1 MKKFN
6 LFVSLI
12 MVLVLMGFTNVSK
25 AQYVYETIYSET
37 FGITTTTTQVDAH
50 TDYDVTTVAYT
61 ASSTVVTI
69 RATNSSN
76 PGDTAPQYPNASGG
90 ALLYMNNDAAYFD
103 ISGINTTG
111 YQGLEL
117 SFGYHKTGSAA
128 TLDQFKVEYSTDGTV
143 WTPIN
148 MTHWTRQKDT
158 TDGVYSTFPAG
169 SGTTGWYYITC
180 EADSNTIPATAALQ
194 LRYTYISNGIT
205 SQVRI
210 DDIKLTGAR
219 PIPYVAVLSP
229 EDGAEFTPCDSIQ
242 IGIDVQNFSF
252 YAAYPVPNGDGF
264 LKIESDV
271 LPFLGIPGLQS
282 PIYCD
287 MYMMMAMANIGKI
300 TLPEGNYNMIVTLVG
315 LDSLPIAPL
324 ATDTINVSVVQ
335 EVVENPQFSVAG
347 GDYTTVQNVEI
358 ATETEDAVIYY
369 TTDGTDPDEN
379 STVYTGAIEVND
391 TMTIKAIA
399 MKECAT
405 SSDIVTAEYNID
417 TTTTGISTFQPTTIS
432 ISPNP
437 ATSLLN
443 ISAKGFNQ
451 LEIVNFIGQVVY
463 KSTMTDNRAQVDVS
477 NLNAGI
483 YFVRLTGDAVVTK
496 KFIKK

>member
-1 MKKFN
+1 
-6 LFVSLI
+6 
-12 MVLVLMGFTNVSK
+12 
-25 AQYVYETIYSET
+25 
-37 FGITTTTTQVDAH
+37 
-50 TDYDVTTVAYT
+50 
-61 ASSTVVTI
+61 
-69 RATNSSN
+69 
-76 PGDTAPQYPNASGG
+76 
-90 ALLYMNNDAAYFD
+90 
-103 ISGINTTG
+103 
-111 YQGLEL
+111 
-117 SFGYHKTGSAA
+117 
-128 TLDQFKVEYSTDGTV
+128 
-143 WTPIN
+143 

-158 TDGVYSTFPAG
+158 TEGGPSTFPTTSA
-169 SGTTGWYYITC
+169 TGWYYITC
-180 EADSNTIPATAALQ
+180 EADSNAIPATAALQ
-194 LRYTYISNGIT
+194 LRFTDLHLVN

-219 PIPYVAVLSP
+219 PVPYVTVLSP

-252 YAAYPVPNGDGF
+252 YPAPTGDGF

-287 MYMMMAMANIGKI
+287 MTMMIAMANIGKI
-300 TLPEGNYNMIVTLVG
+300 TLPEGNYSMVVTLVG
-315 LDSLPIAPL
+315 LDSLPISPL

-335 EVVENPQFSVAG
+335 ELVENPQFSIAS

-379 STVYTGAIEVND
+379 STLYTGAIEVND

-443 ISAKGFNQ
+443 VSAKGFNQ
-451 LEIVNFIGQVVY
+451 IEIVNFIGQVVY
-463 KSTMTDNRAQVDVS
+463 KSTMTGNHTQVDVS

>member
-6 LFVSLI
+6 LFVSLF
-12 MVLVLMGFTNVSK
+12 MVFALMGFTNVSK
-25 AQYVYETIYSET
+25 AQMIYETIYSET
-37 FGITTTTTQVDAH
+37 FGITTTTTQIDAH
-50 TDYDVTTVAYT
+50 TDYDV
-61 ASSTVVTI
+61 STVLYSASTTSVTL
-69 RATNSSN
+69 RATLSSN

-90 ALLYMNNDAAYFD
+90 ALVYMNNADVYFQ

-111 YQGLEL
+111 YQGIDL
-117 SFGYHKTGSAA
+117 SFGMNKSAVSA
-128 TLDQFKVEYSTDGTV
+128 DISVLKVEYSTDGNTWV
-143 WTPIN
+143 PIN
-148 MTHWTRQKDT
+148 VTHWSRQKDT
-158 TDGVYSTFPAG
+158 TEGGVSTFPVG
-169 SGTTGWYYITC
+169 SGTTGWYYLTC
-180 EADSNTIPATAALQ
+180 EADSNTIPASASLH
-194 LRYTYISNGIT
+194 LRFTDLHPIT
-205 SQVRI
+205 NQIRI
-210 DDIKLTGAR
+210 DDIKLGGER
-219 PIPYVAVLSP
+219 PVPYVAVLSP
-229 EDGAEFTPCDSIQ
+229 QDGAEFTPCDSIQ

-252 YAAYPVPNGDGF
+252 YPAPTGDGF

-287 MYMMMAMANIGKI
+287 MTMMIAMANIGKI
-300 TLPEGNYNMIVTLVG
+300 TLPEGNYSMVVTLVG
-315 LDSLPIAPL
+315 LDSLPISPL

-335 EVVENPQFSVAG
+335 ELVENPQFSIAS

-379 STVYTGAIEVND
+379 STLYTGAIEVND

-443 ISAKGFNQ
+443 VSAKGFNQ
-451 LEIVNFIGQVVY
+451 IEIVNFIGQVVY
-463 KSTMTDNRAQVDVS
+463 KSTMTGNHTQVDVS

>member
-6 LFVSLI
+6 LFVSLF

-50 TDYDVTTVAYT
+50 TDYDVTTVVYS
-61 ASSTVVTI
+61 ASSTAVTL

-90 ALLYMNNDAAYFD
+90 ALVYMNSADVYFQ

-117 SFGYHKTGSAA
+117 SFGYHKSANAA

-143 WTPIN
+143 WTTIN

-158 TDGVYSTFPAG
+158 TEGGPSTFPTTSA
-169 SGTTGWYYITC
+169 TGWYYITC
-180 EADSNTIPATAALQ
+180 EADSNAIPATAALQ
-194 LRYTYISNGIT
+194 LRFTDLHLVN

-219 PIPYVAVLSP
+219 PVPYVAVLSP
-229 EDGAEFTPCDSIQ
+229 QDGAEFTPCDSIQ

-252 YAAYPVPNGDGF
+252 YPAPTGDGF

-287 MYMMMAMANIGKI
+287 MTMMIAMANIGKI
-300 TLPEGNYNMIVTLVG
+300 TLPEGNYSMVVTLVG
-315 LDSLPIAPL
+315 LDSLPISPL

-335 EVVENPQFSVAG
+335 ELVENPQFSIAS

-379 STVYTGAIEVND
+379 STLYTGAIEVND

-443 ISAKGFNQ
+443 VSAKGFNQ
-451 LEIVNFIGQVVY
+451 IEIVNFIGQVVY
-463 KSTMTDNRAQVDVS
+463 KSTMTGNHTQVDVS

>member
-1 MKKFN
+1 MN
-6 LFVSLI
+6 S
-12 MVLVLMGFTNVSK
+12 
-25 AQYVYETIYSET
+25 ADVY
-37 FGITTTTTQVDAH
+37 FQ
-50 TDYDVTTVAYT
+50 
-61 ASSTVVTI
+61 
-69 RATNSSN
+69 
-76 PGDTAPQYPNASGG
+76 
-90 ALLYMNNDAAYFD
+90 

-117 SFGYHKTGSAA
+117 SFGYHKSANAA

-158 TDGVYSTFPAG
+158 TEGGPSTFPTTSA
-169 SGTTGWYYITC
+169 TGWYYITC
-180 EADSNTIPATAALQ
+180 EADSNAIPATAALQ
-194 LRYTYISNGIT
+194 LRFTDLHLVN

-219 PIPYVAVLSP
+219 PVPYVTVLSP

-252 YAAYPVPNGDGF
+252 YSAYPVPTGDGF

-287 MYMMMAMANIGKI
+287 MYMMMAMANVGKI
-300 TLPEGNYNMIVTLVG
+300 TLPEGNYSMVVTLVG
-315 LDSLPIAPL
+315 LDSLPITPL

-335 EVVENPQFSVAG
+335 EVVENPQFSIAG
-347 GDYTTVQNVEI
+347 GAYTTVQNVEI

-417 TTTTGISTFQPTTIS
+417 TTIRGISTFQPTTIS

-443 ISAKGFNQ
+443 VSAKGFNQ
-451 LEIVNFIGQVVY
+451 IEIVNFIGQVVY
-463 KSTMTDNRAQVDVS
+463 KSTMTGNHTQVDVS

>member
-6 LFVSLI
+6 LFVSLF
-12 MVLVLMGFTNVSK
+12 MVFALMGFTNVSK
-25 AQYVYETIYSET
+25 AQMIYETIYSET
-37 FGITTTTTQVDAH
+37 FGITTTTTQIDAH
-50 TDYDVTTVAYT
+50 TDYDV
-61 ASSTVVTI
+61 STVLYSASTTSVTL
-69 RATNSSN
+69 RATRSSN

-90 ALLYMNNDAAYFD
+90 ALLYMNNADVYFQ

-117 SFGYHKTGSAA
+117 SFGYDKSGTAA
-128 TLDQFKVEYSTDGTV
+128 SLAQFKVEYSTDGTV

-148 MTHWTRQKDT
+148 MTHWARQKDT
-158 TDGVYSTFPAG
+158 TEGGASTFPT
-169 SGTTGWYYITC
+169 GTGTAGWYYITC
-180 EADSNTIPATAALQ
+180 EADSNNIPATAALQ
-194 LRYTYISNGIT
+194 LRFTDLHLVTT

-210 DDIKLTGAR
+210 DDIKLIGAR
-219 PIPYVAVLSP
+219 PVPYVAVLSP
-229 EDGAEFTPCDSIQ
+229 EDGSEFTPCDSIQ

-252 YAAYPVPNGDGF
+252 YPAPTGDGF

-287 MYMMMAMANIGKI
+287 MTMMIAMANIGKI
-300 TLPEGNYNMIVTLVG
+300 TLPEGNYSMVVTLVG
-315 LDSLPIAPL
+315 LDSLPISPL

-335 EVVENPQFSVAG
+335 ELVENPQFSIAS
-347 GDYTTVQNVEI
+347 GDYTAVQNVEI

-443 ISAKGFNQ
+443 VSAKGFNQ
-451 LEIVNFIGQVVY
+451 IEIVNFIGQVVY
-463 KSTMTDNRAQVDVS
+463 KSTMTGNHTQVDVS

>member
-6 LFVSLI
+6 LFVSLF
-12 MVLVLMGFTNVSK
+12 MVFALMGFTNVSK
-25 AQYVYETIYSET
+25 AQMIYETIYSET
-37 FGITTTTTQVDAH
+37 FGITTTTTQIDAH
-50 TDYDVTTVAYT
+50 TDYDV
-61 ASSTVVTI
+61 STVLYSASTTSVTL
-69 RATNSSN
+69 RATRSSN

-90 ALLYMNNDAAYFD
+90 ALLYMNNADVYFQ

-117 SFGYHKTGSAA
+117 SFGYDKSANAA

-158 TDGVYSTFPAG
+158 TEGGPSTFPTTSA
-169 SGTTGWYYITC
+169 TGWYYITC

-194 LRYTYISNGIT
+194 LRFTDLHLVN

-219 PIPYVAVLSP
+219 PVPYVAVLSP
-229 EDGAEFTPCDSIQ
+229 QDGAEFTPCDSIQ

-252 YAAYPVPNGDGF
+252 YSYPPTGDGF

-282 PIYCD
+282 PIFCD
-287 MYMMMAMANIGKI
+287 ASMMQTLANIGKI
-300 TLPEGNYNMIVTLVG
+300 TLPAGNYSMIATLVG

-324 ATDTINVSVVQ
+324 ATDTIEVSIVQ
-335 EVVENPQFSVAG
+335 EVVVDPEFSIAG

-358 ATETEDAVIYY
+358 ATETADAVIYY

-379 STVYTGAIEVND
+379 STLYTGAIEVND

-405 SSDIVTAEYNID
+405 SSDIVTAVYNID
-417 TTTTGISTFQPTTIS
+417 TNTAVGINTFQPTTIS

-443 ISAKGFNQ
+443 VSAKGFNQ

-463 KSTMTDNRAQVDVS
+463 KSTMTGNRAQVDVS